1 MSGDIYDL
9 IDPAVLTEVAR
20 LNLADEDRPANALVL
35 ERWFPNVSTPKL
47 EWETTGRTTR
57 TFTNAMPFRAFTT
70 GAPFGT
76 RPGRVRK
83 SGQLPPLSLQFLLT
97 ELDRIRQ
104 REAVATGGS
113 AAEAVQGDV
122 FNDIAAGIRA
132 LRARMEIVRADL
144 AMTGAASIAENG
156 LSLSVDFGRDPA
168 RASTVATAWSNTST
182 AVPITNET
190 AVMNTMSDEEGL
202 GPDDLVAVMNRATWN
217 EWKAT
222 DQVRGA
228 FNSVRVLSV
237 VPDSEL
243 SAMRRDLDL
252 PEAII
257 YNAQVRTSAGTLR
270 RLISDD
276 KVVYMPRSS
285 VVGQTQ
291 FGVPAI
297 ADEPEMS
304 LELDD
309 RPGPVAYMTR
319 VIGPPLN
326 VFTVVDAIGFPVFAD
341 PDATYCLTV

>member
-1 MSGDIYDL
+1 MAGDIYDL
-9 IDPAVLTEVAR
+9 IDPAILTEVAR
-20 LNLADEDRPANALVL
+20 LALADEDRPSNALVL
-35 ERWFPNVSTPKL
+35 ERWFPNTATPNL

-57 TFTNAMPFRAFTT
+57 TFTQAMPFRAFTT
-70 GAPFGT
+70 GAPFGS

-83 SGQLPPLSLQFLLT
+83 SGQLPPMSLQFLLT

-104 REAVATGGS
+104 REAIATGGS

-122 FNDIAAGIRA
+122 FNDISAGIRA

-144 AMTGAASIAENG
+144 LMTGAASIAENG
-156 LSLSVDFGRDPA
+156 LSLTVDFGRDPT
-168 RASTVATAWSNTST
+168 RASTVTTVWSDVANC
-182 AVPITNET
+182 VPLTDET
-190 AVMNTMSDEEGL
+190 AVMNLMSDEEGL
-202 GPDDLVAVMNRATWN
+202 GPDDMVAMFSRQTWL
-217 EWKAT
+217 EWKASA
-222 DQVRGA
+222 QVRNA

-243 SAMRRDLDL
+243 TQMRRDLDL

-257 YNAQVRTSAGTLR
+257 YNAQVRNTAGNAR
-270 RLISDD
+270 RVITDG
-276 KVVYMPRSS
+276 KVVYVPRNS

-297 ADEPEMS
+297 ADEPEMM

-309 RPGPVAYMTR
+309 RPGPVAYMKR
-319 VIGPPLN
+319 EVGPPMN
-326 VFTVVDAIGFPVFAD
+326 IFTVIDAIGFPVFAD